1 MGLNMKSLIMAGGLS
16 LATVATFTGC
26 ATGDRSSG
34 QYMDDRMTAR
44 RVNSELKANPIY
56 KFEDV
61 SVNTYRGVV
70 QLNGWVT
77 QPEQKQIAERI
88 AKNTPGVL
96 DVVNNLTMKPQFRL
110 VPGGQTATGGTS
122 ATTTT
127 ERQSETSRTTQQEQQ
142 QEQQQQ
148 QQQQQLREEQLREQ
162 QQRTQEQIQRE
173 QQQQNQ
179 P

>member
-1 MGLNMKSLIMAGGLS
+1 MGRNMKSLIIAGGLS

-96 DVVNNLTMKPQFRL
+96 DVVNNLSMKPQFQL

-127 ERQSETSRTTQQEQQ
+127 TERQSDTSRTQQE
-142 QEQQQQ
+142 

>member
-1 MGLNMKSLIMAGGLS
+1 MGRNVKSLIMAGGLG

-26 ATGDRSSG
+26 ATGDRSTG
-34 QYMDDRMTAR
+34 QYIDDRMTAR
-44 RVNSELKANPIY
+44 RVKSELKSNPIY

-96 DVVNNLTMKPQFRL
+96 DVVNNLSTKPQFKL
-110 VPGGQTATGGTS
+110 VPAGESSTGGTS
-122 ATTTT
+122 
-127 ERQSETSRTTQQEQQ
+127 SDTTQRQGTGSQ
-142 QEQQQQ
+142 QE
-148 QQQQQLREEQLREQ
+148 
-162 QQRTQEQIQRE
+162 QRTQEQIDRE
-173 QQQQNQ
+173 HQNQNQ